1 MKKSVKA
8 LLNNNPPFLCL
19 SNFSYS
25 PIFIIT
31 QIMYFTKNSM
41 TQVLEWGAIAFS
53 KKRKQK
59 EAITIKLH
67 TAEKKVVLTL
77 EFIAVLCLDAQS
89 CPTLCDPTDC
99 SPQGSSVHD
108 DSPGQNTGVGNL
120 SLLQGIFL
128 TQELNPGLLH
138 CRSIRY
144 HLSYQGTL
152 RI

>member
-99 SPQGSSVHD
+99 SQPGFSVHGEC
-108 DSPGQNTGVGNL
+108 PGKNTELGCHA
-120 SLLQGIFL
+120 LL
-128 TQELNPGLLH
+128 
-138 CRSIRY
+138 
-144 HLSYQGTL
+144 
-152 RI
+152 